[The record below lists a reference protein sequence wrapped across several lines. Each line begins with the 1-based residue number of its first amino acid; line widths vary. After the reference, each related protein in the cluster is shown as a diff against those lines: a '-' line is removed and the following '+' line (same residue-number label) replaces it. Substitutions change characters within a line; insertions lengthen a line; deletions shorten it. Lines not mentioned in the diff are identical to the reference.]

1 VILFLLRRL
10 GAGVVLV
17 FVIATVTFFLTSLTG
32 SDPARRIAGTQA
44 SVAQVA
50 QKRAELGLDRPVL
63 TRYVDWLS
71 HAVRGDLGTSW
82 FSNQPVTKLLGQ
94 ALPVSLSL
102 VLAATVLTAVV
113 SIALGV
119 VAAVRGG
126 WIDSVL
132 QSVSI
137 VAFAVPNFLVGMI
150 LALVFAVEL
159 GLFPAVGYTPLSVD
173 PGLWLASITLPA
185 VALAIGAIA
194 TVATQTRGSMID
206 VLQQDYVRT
215 LRSRGLPTRS
225 VLLKHALRNAAPASL
240 TVLSLQF
247 IALIGGAVVIEKV
260 FGLTGIGQRA
270 TGAASQGDVPL
281 VLGIVVVTVVLVVL
295 VNLLVDVLLGWLN
308 PKVRIA

>member
-1 VILFLLRRL
+1 VIPFLLRRL

-126 WIDSVL
+126 WVDSVL

-159 GLFPAVGYTPLSVD
+159 GLFPAVGYTPLAVD

-260 FGLTGIGQRA
+260 FGLTGIGERA
-270 TGAASQGDVPL
+270 TSAAGQGDVPL

-295 VNLLVDVLLGWLN
+295 VNLLVDVVLGWLN

>member
-1 VILFLLRRL
+1 VILFLLRRIA
-10 GAGVVLV
+10 AGLVLV

-63 TRYVDWLS
+63 ERYVDWLS
-71 HAVRGDLGTSW
+71 HAARGDLGTSW
-82 FSNQPVTKLLGQ
+82 FSNQPVDRLLGQ

-102 VLAATVLTAVV
+102 VLAATVLTAVI

-119 VAAVRGG
+119 LAAVRGG
-126 WIDSVL
+126 WLDHVL

-150 LALVFAVEL
+150 LALVFAVQL
-159 GLFPAVGYTPLSVD
+159 GLFPAVGYTPLGVD
-173 PGLWLASITLPA
+173 PGLWLGSITLPA

-215 LRSRGLPTRS
+215 LRSRGLPARS

-260 FGLTGIGQRA
+260 FGLTGIGDRA
-270 TGAASQGDVPL
+270 TSAASQGDVPL

-295 VNLLVDVLLGWLN
+295 VNLLVDVVLGWLN

>member
-1 VILFLLRRL
+1 MIPFLLRRL
-10 GAGVVLV
+10 GAGIVLV
-17 FVIATVTFFLTSLTG
+17 FVIATATFFLTSLTG

-63 TRYVDWLS
+63 ERYTDWLS

-82 FSNQPVTKLLGQ
+82 FSNQPVTRLLGQ

-102 VLAATVLTAVV
+102 VLVATLLTAVV

-126 WIDSVL
+126 WLDHVL

-150 LALVFAVEL
+150 LALVFAVQL
-159 GLFPAVGYTPLSVD
+159 GLFPAVGYTPFSVS
-173 PGLWLASITLPA
+173 PGLWLGSITLPA

-215 LRSRGLPTRS
+215 LRSRGLPARS
-225 VLLKHALRNAAPASL
+225 VLFKHALRNAAPASL

-260 FGLTGIGQRA
+260 FGLTGIGERA
-270 TGAASQGDVPL
+270 TAAAGQGDVPL
-281 VLGIVVVTVVLVVL
+281 VLGIVVITVVLVVV
-295 VNLLVDVLLGWLN
+295 VNLLVDVALGWLN

>member
-10 GAGVVLV
+10 GAGLVLV
-17 FVIATVTFFLTSLTG
+17 FVIATATFFLTSLTG

-44 SVAQVA
+44 SSAQVA
-50 QKRAELGLDRPVL
+50 QQRHELGLDRSVFA
-63 TRYVDWLS
+63 RYVDWLS

-82 FSNQPVTKLLGQ
+82 FTNQPVGRLIGQ

-102 VLAATVLTAVV
+102 VLAATFLTAVV
-113 SIALGV
+113 SIGLGV
-119 VAAVRGG
+119 LAAVRGG
-126 WIDSVL
+126 WLDHVL
-132 QSVSI
+132 QSLSI

-150 LALVFAVEL
+150 LALLFAVQL
-159 GLFPAVGYTPLSVD
+159 GLFPAVGYTPLGVD

>member
-1 VILFLLRRL
+1 VILFLLRRIA
-10 GAGVVLV
+10 AGLVLV

-63 TRYVDWLS
+63 ERYVDWLS
-71 HAVRGDLGTSW
+71 HAARGDLGTSW
-82 FSNQPVTKLLGQ
+82 FSNQPVDRLLGQ

-102 VLAATVLTAVV
+102 VLAATVLTAVI

-119 VAAVRGG
+119 LAAVRGG
-126 WIDSVL
+126 WLDHVL

-150 LALVFAVEL
+150 LALVFAVQL
-159 GLFPAVGYTPLSVD
+159 GLFPAVGYTRLGVD
-173 PGLWLASITLPA
+173 PGLWLGSITLPA

-215 LRSRGLPTRS
+215 LRSRGLPARS

-260 FGLTGIGQRA
+260 FGLTGIGDRA
-270 TGAASQGDVPL
+270 TSAASQGDVPL

-295 VNLLVDVLLGWLN
+295 VNLLVDVVLGWLN

>member
-1 VILFLLRRL
+1 MIPFLLRRL
-10 GAGVVLV
+10 GAGIVLV
-17 FVIATVTFFLTSLTG
+17 FVIATATFFLTSLTG

-63 TRYVDWLS
+63 ERYTDWLS

-82 FSNQPVTKLLGQ
+82 FSNQPVTRLLGQ

-102 VLAATVLTAVV
+102 VLAATLLTAVV

-126 WIDSVL
+126 WLDHVL

-150 LALVFAVEL
+150 LALVFAVQL
-159 GLFPAVGYTPLSVD
+159 GLFPAVGYTPFSVS
-173 PGLWLASITLPA
+173 PGLWLGSITLPA

-215 LRSRGLPTRS
+215 LRSRGLPARS
-225 VLLKHALRNAAPASL
+225 VLFKHALRNAAPASL

-260 FGLTGIGQRA
+260 FGLTGIGERA
-270 TGAASQGDVPL
+270 TAAAGQGDVPL
-281 VLGIVVVTVVLVVL
+281 VLGIVVITVVLVVV
-295 VNLLVDVLLGWLN
+295 VNLLVDVALGWLN